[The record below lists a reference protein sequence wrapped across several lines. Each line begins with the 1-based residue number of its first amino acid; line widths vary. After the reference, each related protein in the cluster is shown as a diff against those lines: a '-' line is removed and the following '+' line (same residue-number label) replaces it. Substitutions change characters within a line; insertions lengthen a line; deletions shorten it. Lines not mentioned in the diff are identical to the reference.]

1 MRGAMD
7 AIFPNIR
14 HLRVLCEAARLRSV
28 SLAAAQVH
36 LSQPA
41 ATQAI
46 ARLEADLGVTLLAR
60 RREGLV
66 PTPLGAVF
74 LDRARRALSHLAT
87 GARLALRLAGSGRS
101 AGPSGLETRVT
112 AAQLRALVAIA
123 GSGSFTIAARDL
135 GLSQPTVHKAARTLE
150 AVAGIRLF
158 QSGAAGVDLTPAA
171 QVLVQRVKLAY
182 AEIRQGLDEIDAAL
196 SRESATFVLGSLP
209 LARTHIVPRAVAEMI
224 RTTPGLQI
232 RVVDGRYPELLR
244 SLREG
249 EIDCLI
255 GALRDPAPS
264 DDVIEEALFDD
275 PLAIVAGRGHP
286 LAGRARVS
294 LEETLRYPWVAP
306 PRQAPAGQYL
316 YETLRIQDR
325 AETPVRVVSSSLVF
339 LRGLLAEGEFLTL
352 ISRHQISHE
361 EAAGTLVPLPVPLQ
375 GNRRPIGLTWRR
387 DWRPTATQTR
397 FIDLLREWSRR
408 ATAETSRDTAH
419 L

>member
-1 MRGAMD
+1 MD

-14 HLRVLCEAARLRSV
+14 HLRVLCEAARLGSV
-28 SLAAAQVH
+28 SLAAEQVH

-46 ARLEADLGVTLLAR
+46 ARMESDLGVTLLAR
-60 RREGLV
+60 HRDGLV
-66 PTPLGAVF
+66 PTPLGTVF
-74 LDRARRALSHLAT
+74 LDRARRALDQLAM
-87 GARLALRLAGSGRS
+87 GARVAVRLAGPGG
-101 AGPSGLETRVT
+101 ATRQARFDTKVT

-135 GLSQPTVHKAARTLE
+135 GLSQPTVHKTARTLE
-150 AVAGIRLF
+150 ALAGFRLF
-158 QSGAAGVDLTPAA
+158 ASGAAGVELSPAA
-171 QVLVQRVKLAY
+171 QALVQRVKLAY

-209 LARTHIVPRAVAEMI
+209 LARTHIVPKAVNAMI
-224 RTTPGLQI
+224 RATPRLQI
-232 RVVDGRYPELLR
+232 RVVDGRYSELLR

-255 GALRDPAPS
+255 GALRGPALVG
-264 DDVIEEALFDD
+264 DVVQEALFDD
-275 PLAIVAGRGHP
+275 PLAIVAGRDHP
-286 LAGRARVS
+286 LAGRAEVS
-294 LEETLRYPWVAP
+294 LEDTLQYPWVAP

-325 AETPVRVVSSSLVF
+325 PETPVRVVSSSLVF
-339 LRGLLAEGEFLTL
+339 LRGLLGEGDFLTV
-352 ISRHQISHE
+352 ISRHQISRE
-361 EAAGTLVPLPVPLQ
+361 EAAGTLVSLPVPLQ

-387 DWRPTATQTR
+387 DWRPTATQAR
-397 FIDLLREWSRR
+397 FMDLLREWSLHETG
-408 ATAETSRDTAH
+408 TAADEKAI

>member
-1 MRGAMD
+1 MD

-14 HLRVLCEAARLRSV
+14 HLRVLCEAARLGSV
-28 SLAAAQVH
+28 SLAAEQVH

-46 ARLEADLGVTLLAR
+46 ARMEADLGVTLLAR
-60 RREGLV
+60 HRDGLV

-74 LDRARRALSHLAT
+74 LDRARRALDQLST
-87 GARLALRLAGSGRS
+87 GARAAVRLAGPGGTTRQ
-101 AGPSGLETRVT
+101 ARFDTRVT

-135 GLSQPTVHKAARTLE
+135 GLSQPTVHKTARTLE
-150 AVAGIRLF
+150 ALAGIRLF
-158 QSGAAGVDLTPAA
+158 NSGAAGVELSPAA
-171 QVLVQRVKLAY
+171 QALVHRVKLAY
-182 AEIRQGLDEIDAAL
+182 AEIRQGLDEVDAAL
-196 SRESATFVLGSLP
+196 SRESSTFVLGSLP
-209 LARTHIVPRAVAEMI
+209 LARTHIVPKAVNAMI
-224 RTTPGLQI
+224 RDTPRLQI

-255 GALRDPAPS
+255 GALRGPAPVE
-264 DDVIEEALFDD
+264 DVVQEALFDD
-275 PLAIVAGRGHP
+275 PLAIVAGRDHP
-286 LAGRARVS
+286 LAGRAEVS

-325 AETPVRVVSSSLVF
+325 PETPVRVVSSSLVL
-339 LRGLLAEGEFLTL
+339 LRGLLGEGDFLTV
-352 ISRHQISHE
+352 ISRHQISRE
-361 EAAGTLVPLPVPLQ
+361 EAAGTLVSLPVPLQ

-387 DWRPTATQTR
+387 DWRPTATQAR
-397 FIDLLREWSRR
+397 FMDLLREWSLH
-408 ATAETSRDTAH
+408 ETGAAAGEKAV